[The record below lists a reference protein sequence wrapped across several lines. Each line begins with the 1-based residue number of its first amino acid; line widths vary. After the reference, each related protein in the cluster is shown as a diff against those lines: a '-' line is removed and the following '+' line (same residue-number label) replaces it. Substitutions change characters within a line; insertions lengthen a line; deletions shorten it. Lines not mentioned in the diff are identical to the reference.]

1 MLYDTTLLQTF
12 AAVCDAG
19 SFTKAAH
26 AINLTQSAV
35 SLHIKRLEDQVG
47 TRLIMRSVR
56 GVVLTEQGEMLL
68 SYARRILALHK
79 EVEVRLNGHDDGLIR
94 IGVIDFFD
102 IGSLSTLLAKFSAS
116 HPTIRQQIELGI
128 GPDLLTL
135 LDQGNIDIAIVSN
148 EIGEG
153 DGIALWR
160 ERRVWVAPPA
170 MRLDP
175 EKPVPLALYPP
186 FCRWRKVALE
196 RLDRAGRPWTLV
208 AQSTGT
214 AGIMAALDAG
224 LAITIFAEHRI
235 PKTFKSLGI
244 EDDLPAL
251 PDVEFVLR
259 RGRTQSEAADDLAD
273 MIVDFFQM
281 SAALRPGKTS
291 KKDYSG
297 SARSGLEA

>member
-1 MLYDTTLLQTF
+1 MLYDTILLQTF
-12 AAVCDAG
+12 AAVCDSG

-26 AINLTQSAV
+26 SVGLTQSAV
-35 SLHIKRLEDQVG
+35 SLHIKRLEEQVG
-47 TRLIMRSVR
+47 AQLVMRSAR
-56 GVVLTEQGEMLL
+56 GIVLTEQGEVLL

-79 EVEVRLNGHDDGLIR
+79 EAEDRLGGHDGGLVR
-94 IGVIDFFD
+94 IGVVDFFD
-102 IGSLSTLLAKFSAS
+102 INTLSSLLAQFAAS
-116 HPTIRQQIELGI
+116 HPTIRQHIELGI

-135 LDQGNIDIAIVSN
+135 LDQGDLDIAIVSN

-153 DGIALWR
+153 GGIALWR

-208 AQSTGT
+208 AQSAGT

-224 LAITIFAEHRI
+224 IAITIFAEHRL
-235 PKTFKSLGI
+235 PKAFKSLGS
-244 EDDLPAL
+244 EEDLPLL

-259 RGRTQSEAADDLAD
+259 RGRTESAAADHLAD
-273 MIVDFFQM
+273 MIVNFFQM
-281 SAALRPGKTS
+281 SAALKPSDTHYKDRTDMPRPGF
-291 KKDYSG
+291 
-297 SARSGLEA
+297 EA